1 MQVNISGMLASG
13 FQQYSSRSDQIT
25 RLRVPIDSPR
35 GAQQQAVQASHH
47 EPNGCASAQR
57 PGDLCDA
64 RLLRAPQGS
73 RRISGVASSLVTFFW
88 RRRRKLL
95 PPRHERLPRGA
106 ATLVTRPSFPALRR
120 RWIVAGCA
128 VIRLPLHCTVCHSIF
143 SISFLLNAFLH
154 RAWRVISWN
163 VSFMENSLRPPVYW
177 RS

>member
-1 MQVNISGMLASG
+1 MRSWFTTCSVPG
-13 FQQYSSRSDQIT
+13 FQSPHREAIKHPSDGVPVYSTPRSGAT
-25 RLRVPIDSPR
+25 RGPS
-35 GAQQQAVQASHH
+35 GALIVQWRCVSA
-47 EPNGCASAQR
+47 ASAR
-57 PGDLCDA
+57 CRATPA
-64 RLLRAPQGS
+64 RCEH
-73 RRISGVASSLVTFFW
+73 RRTRSNIGVASSLVTFFW